1 MNFREAAGADKAQ
14 RLPEFFVRFAGESD
28 DQVGRDG
35 AAGEI
40 RVQEADA
47 LVVARGVV
55 LAVHAAQDAVAAALE
70 AQVELRAEIWEA
82 RQRAAECFVDRP
94 RFERAETDA
103 HIRHGGADRREQVA
117 QDGPVFPFLPPGG
130 NFDAVNDDLT
140 IALGGELLR
149 LGDGSVQRHGAHAA
163 ARVGDDAIGTEIV
176 APVLHLQQRARPRG
190 EAAGGQDLKVL
201 SETVVF
207 NLLPLLLVFRRLL
220 EVRNKCTPVC
230 RADEDV
236 DVQLAD
242 LIRVRL
248 RVAAADADDG
258 VRIQAADAAD
268 GVARFLVGDR
278 SHRTSIDDIA
288 VTDLV
293 KFAERMP
300 VCKQHLLHC
309 LCFILID
316 LAAEGVECEFHR

>member
-1 MNFREAAGADKAQ
+1 MF
-14 RLPEFFVRFAGESD
+14 
-28 DQVGRDG
+28 
-35 AAGEI
+35 
-40 RVQEADA
+40 
-47 LVVARGVV
+47 
-55 LAVHAAQDAVAAALE
+55 
-70 AQVELRAEIWEA
+70 
-82 RQRAAECFVDRP
+82 
-94 RFERAETDA
+94 
-103 HIRHGGADRREQVA
+103 
-117 QDGPVFPFLPPGG
+117 
-130 NFDAVNDDLT
+130 
-140 IALGGELLR
+140 
-149 LGDGSVQRHGAHAA
+149 GS
-163 ARVGDDAIGTEIV
+163 
-176 APVLHLQQRARPRG
+176 
-190 EAAGGQDLKVL
+190 
-201 SETVVF
+201 
-207 NLLPLLLVFRRLL
+207 LL

-258 VRIQAADAAD
+258 VRIQAADTAD

-278 SHRTSIDDIA
+278 SHRTGIDDIA

-316 LAAEGVECEFHR
+316 LEAEGVECEFHR